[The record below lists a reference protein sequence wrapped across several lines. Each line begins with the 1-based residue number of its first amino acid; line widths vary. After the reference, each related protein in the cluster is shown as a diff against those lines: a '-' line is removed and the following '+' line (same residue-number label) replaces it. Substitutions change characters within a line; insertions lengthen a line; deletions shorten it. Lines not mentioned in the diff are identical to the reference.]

1 MIPMQPSTWPND
13 ADGDVFRKLHAKGF
27 DFSQPYT
34 IDFNIDFNSWPP
46 SAEAMSAIMMK
57 FPEAKVYEDDDGQN
71 GYVLF
76 KITAP
81 LTYELVMNTQ
91 AKASALAAPYN
102 GRCES
107 WGVLH

>member
-1 MIPMQPSTWPND
+1 MQPSTKWPES
-13 ADGDVFRKLHAKGF
+13 ADGDVFRKLFSKGF
-27 DFSQPYT
+27 DFSKVYA
-34 IDFNIDFNSWPP
+34 IDFNVDFDQWPP
-46 SAEAMSAIMMK
+46 SIEALQTISNS
-57 FPEAKVYEDDDGQN
+57 FPGAKVYENDDGKG

-76 KITAP
+76 KIQDK

-91 AKASALAAPYN
+91 AKASALAAPFG